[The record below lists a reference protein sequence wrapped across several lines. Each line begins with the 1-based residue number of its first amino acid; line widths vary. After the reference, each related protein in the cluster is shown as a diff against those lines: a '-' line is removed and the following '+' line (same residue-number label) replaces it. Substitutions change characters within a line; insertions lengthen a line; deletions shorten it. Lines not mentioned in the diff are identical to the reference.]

1 MENVLRSIYKKIR
14 QNNPWGEKFTQD
26 LSPSVI
32 SKIVDSGLEPR
43 LVQKELIAACGKAV
57 LRQSGG
63 SAFADGGYEVNADD
77 FNPRRSVKSKG
88 KIIIMPI
95 FSVASVNE
103 EPEETM
109 MRWSIREVLFDDS
122 TDKSRHLVGYILR
135 KGKGRVSS
143 AIQSFDRD
151 KMRIKTASGR
161 LYQLE
166 GQSGFDPDAEYVWA
180 QWKKLNAVLEE
191 SDVTH
196 EYRLMH

>member
-1 MENVLRSIYKKIR
+1 L
-14 QNNPWGEKFTQD
+14 
-26 LSPSVI
+26 PSVV
-32 SKIVDSGLEPR
+32 SKIIDSELEPR

-63 SAFADGGYEVNADD
+63 SSFDNGGYEINPDD
-77 FNPRRSVKSKG
+77 FNPRNTVKSKG

-95 FSVASVNE
+95 FSVAPVYY
-103 EPEETM
+103 EPEETI
-109 MRWSIREVLFDDS
+109 MRWSIREALFDDS

-135 KGKGRVSS
+135 KSKGRVTS

-166 GQSGFDPDAEYVWA
+166 GQPGFDPDAEYVWKH
-180 QWKKLNAVLEE
+180 WKTFNDVMEE
-191 SDVTH
+191 IDVTH